1 MSARGDVYDAAPKPV
16 KRKRTHRPQAERRAE
31 THKKIVDGAVKIINR
46 HGLSSVT
53 GAAITK
59 ETGVSWG
66 AAQYLFG
73 AKHDLLVY
81 ICELAFRELKSR
93 MSGLEVDYS
102 LNLEERV
109 RFLLSE
115 VSEAFHTPIFSAAVV
130 ICEDPPKN
138 PEAHKKLRDNI
149 RSYRKVMDKAWFRFF
164 EDSNIDKEDIVVMR
178 HFAQMTISG
187 ISKHR
192 QGEDPL
198 SYEWRIPSRKYS
210 KKSFEILVAGIVQ
223 FLQDSEA
230 RR

>member
-1 MSARGDVYDAAPKPV
+1 MSAPEDVYETAPKPA

-31 THKKIVDGAVKIINR
+31 THKKIIDGAVKIINER
-46 HGLSSVT
+46 GLSSIT

-73 AKHDLLVY
+73 AKHDLLIY
-81 ICELAFRELKSR
+81 ICELAFRELKTRISE
-93 MSGLEVDYS
+93 LEIDNS
-102 LNLEERV
+102 LSLEKRV
-109 RFLLSE
+109 RFVLSE
-115 VSEAFHTPIFSAAVV
+115 VSEAFHSPIFCAAVI

-138 PEAHKKLRDNI
+138 PEAYQKLRSII
-149 RSYRKVMDKAWFRFF
+149 RSYRKAMDKAWFRFF
-164 EDSNIDKEDIVVMR
+164 EDRNIAKEDIVVMR
-178 HFAQMTISG
+178 HYAQMTISG

-210 KKSFEILVAGIVQ
+210 NKSFEILVAGIVQ
-223 FLQDSEA
+223 FLKNSEA
-230 RR
+230 KS